1 MNSPSLDEKKV
12 LFQKLGGYWYAFV
25 DIDGK
30 DEDVF
35 YTRLP
40 DNLDPIAD
48 KYEIYE
54 ILEEEMVLKKAA

>member
-1 MNSPSLDEKKV
+1 MGVPSSDQKRV

-25 DIDGK
+25 EIDGNRK
-30 DEDVF
+30 DVF

-40 DNLDPIAD
+40 DNIDPRVD

-54 ILEEEMVLKKAA
+54 ILEEEIKLKKAS